1 MELHD
6 TIMGRR
12 LIEHH
17 IPEIHRQL
25 ERIATALEKANTLKE
40 MEIKE
45 QAMKDLSEISKRKT
59 DTGPF

>member
-25 ERIATALEKANTLKE
+25 ERIAKALEKANTLKE
-40 MEIKE
+40 TEIKE
-45 QAMKDLSEISKRKT
+45 QAMKDLNELAKK
-59 DTGPF
+59 